1 MKIAYIKTQKSGASD
16 DLLAE
21 LVAQL
26 QAAGRQVTGVIKDQN
41 HAPSHANGCD
51 MKLRVLP
58 QGPVIK
64 ITQEL
69 GAGSDAC
76 RLDAGAL
83 MQVVALVEAGDIAGS
98 ELFVLNKFGPE
109 ERLGR
114 GFCAAIATA
123 IEHGVPV
130 LVGVGSASEAGLI
143 SFAGGQ
149 AEALDGDIGS
159 VHRWWSNARSKADP
173 VET

>member
-16 DLLAE
+16 DLLAA

-26 QAAGRQVTGVIKDQN
+26 QAAGRQVAGVIKDHN
-41 HAPSHANGCD
+41 YAPSHANGCD

-64 ITQEL
+64 ITQDL
-69 GAGSDAC
+69 GTGSDAC
-76 RLDAGAL
+76 RLDADAL
-83 MQVVALVEAGDIAGS
+83 TQVVALVEAGAIAGS

-123 IEHGVPV
+123 IEYGVPV
-130 LVGVGSASEAGLI
+130 LVGVSSASEAGLI

-149 AEALDGDIGS
+149 AEALDADL
-159 VHRWWSNARSKADP
+159 VHLHRWWSNARSEHQP
-173 VET
+173 LQT

>member
-1 MKIAYIKTQKSGASD
+1 MKIAYIKTQKSGDSD
-16 DLLAE
+16 DLLAS

-26 QAAGRQVTGVIKDQN
+26 QAAGRQVAGVIRDQTY
-41 HAPSHANGCD
+41 APSHANGCD

-83 MQVVALVEAGDIAGS
+83 MQVVALVETGS
-98 ELFVLNKFGPE
+98 ISGSDLFVLNKFGPE

-114 GFCAAIATA
+114 GFCSAIASA
-123 IEHGVPV
+123 IDHGVPV
-130 LVGVGSASEAGLI
+130 LVGVGSASEAALI
-143 SFAGGQ
+143 TFAGGQ
-149 AEALDGDIGS
+149 AEALDADL
-159 VHRWWSNARSKADP
+159 VHLHRWWSNARP
-173 VET
+173 EHQPLQT